1 MYVDDDCRE
10 IGIMIVDMLDIIG
23 GFDWIVDVFLVFG
36 DMELYVIGRD
46 WFLKEKVL
54 VIIDLLKNN

>member
-10 IGIMIVDMLDIIG
+10 IGIMMVDMLDIIG

-46 WFLKEKVL
+46 
-54 VIIDLLKNN
+54 